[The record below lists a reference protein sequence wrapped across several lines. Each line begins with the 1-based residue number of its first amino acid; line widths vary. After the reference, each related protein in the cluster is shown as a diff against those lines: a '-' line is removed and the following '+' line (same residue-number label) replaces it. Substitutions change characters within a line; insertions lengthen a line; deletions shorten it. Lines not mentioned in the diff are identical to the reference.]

1 MPSQKPWKTL
11 SVEYPINLPHFRL
24 RKELVKIP
32 AERKCREYFIQESK
46 GWVCIFCV
54 TKDGVVILNWQY
66 KHGIGRHVLELP
78 SGAIEPNETARECAR
93 RELREETGY
102 RANRLEHIAS
112 FIVDPTGSNAVMHL
126 FFCKNAIRAAP
137 KKADP
142 SESIQNRF
150 VTIPQLLRLVR
161 KGKITVLGH
170 VAAIYTVLA
179 KKALMDLR
187 VGKQTPLKYAPLIR
201 GQSQRGLKGTV

>member
-1 MPSQKPWKTL
+1 MPSVKPWKTL
-11 SVEYPINLPHFRL
+11 SVEYPVDLPHFRL

-46 GWVCIFCV
+46 GWVCIFCM
-54 TKDGVVILNWQY
+54 TKDLTVILNWQY

-78 SGAIEPNETARECAR
+78 SGAIEPNESPSACAR

-102 RANRLEHIAS
+102 SAKRIEHIAS
-112 FIVDPTGSNAVMHL
+112 FIIDPTGSNAVMHV
-126 FFCKNAIRAAP
+126 FFCKNAPRVAS

-142 SESIQNRF
+142 SERIQNRF
-150 VTIPQLLRLVR
+150 VAIPELLRLVR
-161 KGKITVLGH
+161 NGKITVLGH

-179 KKALMDLR
+179 TKNLMDLR
-187 VGKQTPLKYAPLIR
+187 VANRNP
-201 GQSQRGLKGTV
+201 